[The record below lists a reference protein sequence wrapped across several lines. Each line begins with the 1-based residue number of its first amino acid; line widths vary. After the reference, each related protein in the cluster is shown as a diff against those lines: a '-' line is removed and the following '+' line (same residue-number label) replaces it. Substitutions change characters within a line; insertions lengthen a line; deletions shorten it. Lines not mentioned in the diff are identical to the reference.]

1 MAALLG
7 LLQFFLSPIGRWI
20 GVGVLIGAAYLAGD
34 VRGRRIEYAK
44 CEEAAKAAQQAA
56 DAQDLQAAL
65 DANADASKVVE
76 QLKKQKETADAQIA
90 ELKNRLTTVSVPV
103 GAPCLYGDSDL
114 PDSKPVAPAGRVR
127 DNVGKGT
134 GHPRYPWS
142 SRVPAA
148 DPKAPV
154 PEGK

>member
-1 MAALLG
+1 MTVLLG
-7 LLQFFLSPIGRWI
+7 IAQFFLSPIGRWI
-20 GVGVLIGAAYLAGD
+20 GVAALIGMAYLAGD

-44 CEEAAKAAQQAA
+44 CEEAAKAAQAAA

-65 DANADASKVVE
+65 EANADASKVVDA
-76 QLKKQKETADAQIA
+76 LKKQKETADAQLA
-90 ELKNRLTTVSVPV
+90 ELKNRLATVSVPV

-114 PDSKPVAPAGRVR
+114 PDSKPVPPTGRVR

-134 GHPRYPWS
+134 SHSRYPWS
-142 SRVPAA
+142 ARLPAA

-154 PEGK
+154 PQGK